1 MIILGFDTATINWYL
16 VLYVVLSL
24 VFLGYGTNA
33 IYSTGQIRGVMFGI
47 GSAIVLIYFGLRWF
61 SSPDDSTAGEWPP
74 VINMCPDYLTF
85 IPTIKVDSGS
95 TRTESA
101 CADLLGVATSKSS
114 NTANTLQKIK
124 LADVGA
130 LYKSNTNRIFKW
142 SSSDITSAIAANNN
156 EQILTICNACKEAGI
171 TWEGVFDGD
180 TCVALNKFKNAQ
192 AAIKQCLVSY

>member
-16 VLYVVLSL
+16 VLYVVLSIF
-24 VFLGYGTNA
+24 FLAYGTSS

-61 SSPDDSTAGEWPP
+61 GTPVDSSVAEWPP
-74 VINMCPDYLTF
+74 LINMCPDYLTF

-114 NTANTLQKIK
+114 NTANTLQKIR
-124 LADVGA
+124 LTDIQG
-130 LYKSNTNRIFKW
+130 LFKSNMNRIFKW
-142 SSSDITSAIAANNN
+142 TSTDITSAIGANNK

-180 TCVALNKFKNAQ
+180 SCVALNKFKTAQ
-192 AAIKQCLVSY
+192 EAIKQCLVSY